1 MMDATAIN
9 ADSGDVAAAV
19 VRMGAEMA
27 AHGTV
32 RGRYRLTAYRAGVLS
47 DGRMAAHAL
56 GLPLLGD
63 AIGRDA
69 IKWED
74 EIENLVTTA
83 GLNYLIGVALASTA
97 QITAW
102 SLGLLSATPTIAA
115 GDTSASHSGW
125 TEVTAYSQSTRVTW
139 TPGSVSGGSVDN
151 SGSVA
156 NFSINA
162 NGTAIG
168 GAFLIS
174 NNTKSGSTGTLYAA
188 GAFTGGNKT
197 LGSGDTLAVTA
208 TYSVS

>member
-1 MMDATAIN
+1 MIESMAS
-9 ADSGDVAAAV
+9 ADNF
-19 VRMGAEMA
+19 GASLGLGA
-27 AHGTV
+27 GVIDRAGPA
-32 RGRYRLTAYRAGVLS
+32 GRYKVTAYRKSWRGTARLWL
-47 DGRMAAHAL
+47 HAL
-56 GLPLLGD
+56 GLPALGD
-63 AIGRDA
+63 WLARGV
-69 IKWED
+69 IKWETT
-74 EIENLVTTA
+74 IENLVTTA
-83 GLNYLIGVALASTA
+83 GLNYLIGCALASTT

-102 SLGLLSATPTIAA
+102 SLGLTSTSPTVSA
-115 GDTSASHSGW
+115 GDTAASHGGW
-125 TEVTAYSQSTRVTW
+125 TEVTAYSQGTRVTW

-174 NNTKSGSTGTLYAA
+174 NNTKSGTTGTLYAA